1 MLSAKSPLRRP
12 YQQTV
17 MSQFAKGPE
26 RLWALLWERQ
36 AGKSTTFADFALYEM
51 LRQPDRTVIY
61 GSASLLLAQEI
72 TLKTAIRANQSVSQL
87 IESDAHTL
95 KQFADSAQSTI
106 DQQAQKPALKEA
118 VRLHLI
124 KLYEE
129 HREKYPDA
137 ADRNPQCFPE
147 CIEPLNQS
155 AGCRFKKSDGDSPSP
170 GGEGRG
176 EGKLINN
183 RVCEAL
189 INRRER
195 VGFPAR
201 SDFSTFPPLPRS
213 KNRAAKVQFKTY
225 DASTGKEL
233 IGGRGAS
240 AKNISA
246 ASFAELFSQQ
256 RLEFRVYHSA
266 TSYSRTKVIAPN
278 IATARSW
285 SGTVLLDEVAFI
297 RNLRE
302 LMTALL
308 PVISTDKQFK
318 LIVSTTPPEF
328 NDTHYSFELLAPP
341 PEIKFQ
347 SNAEGNWYTSE
358 SGIRVH
364 RADAFDTALAGKK
377 IFDLKTGAE
386 ITPQEAFTRAPNKD
400 GHRIAHWLTWMLGGS
415 AACDLLRLRTAQ
427 ERGSGDAT
435 TGVLCQN
442 FQINS
447 DADMVTALNW
457 LSENLGG
464 VAASR
469 QSAANQSLNSQI
481 NSDTLNLTR
490 TSLRRSI
497 ETPLRI
503 GLGFDVA
510 TTTKGKSNPSVLS
523 IMEEHG
529 PEWIIRARFVW
540 KIKDPE
546 VANSRL
552 GAILDTLERCG
563 IRPRALAQDATNE
576 RYYAEQ
582 NRTLFRRRVPV
593 ILVVAS
599 QAVDKPGL
607 DKPTNWKEYLGNQL
621 VAKLDDNNL
630 TLPPDEYTR
639 TDYRLEMKDRG
650 KFVCEPNDQGMHGDC
665 FDADKLAG
673 HALSATS
680 SRRTIFPPLE
690 IMRQWAAE
698 ESRPGGLG

>member
-1 MLSAKSPLRRP
+1 MERRQ

-17 MSQFAKGPE
+17 LDEFITSENRF
-26 RLWALLWERQ
+26 WAMLWERQ
-36 AGKSTTFADFALYEM
+36 AGKSSTFAEFALYEM
-51 LRQPDRTVIY
+51 LEHRDRTVIY

-72 TLKTAIRANQSVSQL
+72 TLKTAVRANQTITHLV
-87 IESDAHTL
+87 ESDAAVL
-95 KQFADSAQSTI
+95 KQFADTAQSLI
-106 DQQAQKPALKEA
+106 EA
-118 VRLHLI
+118 EGPRPPGTLS
-124 KLYEE
+124 E
-129 HREKYPDA
+129 
-137 ADRNPQCFPE
+137 NPGDGPPHPPSQCYG
-147 CIEPLNQS
+147 
-155 AGCRFKKSDGDSPSP
+155 ATRKKSYLGMNGRWDLSWPDSDDVS
-170 GGEGRG
+170 GEPDLQQVD
-176 EGKLINN
+176 ESA
-183 RVCEAL
+183 E
-189 INRRER
+189 
-195 VGFPAR
+195 PQ
-201 SDFSTFPPLPRS
+201 
-213 KNRAAKVQFKTY
+213 VQFKTF
-225 DASTGKEL
+225 DASTDKEI
-233 IGGRGAS
+233 IGGSGAS
-240 AKNISA
+240 AKNISE

-256 RLEFRVYHSA
+256 RLEFRVYHDR

-318 LIVSTTPPEF
+318 LILATTPPEF
-328 NDTHYSFELLAPP
+328 DDTHYSFELLAPP
-341 PEIKFQ
+341 AGLVFQ
-347 SNAEGNWYTSE
+347 ANPQGNWYTSE

-386 ITPQEAFTRAPNKD
+386 ISPDEAFTRAPNKD

-427 ERGSGDAT
+427 ERGRQAAGGA
-435 TGVLCQN
+435 LCQN

-457 LSENLGG
+457 LAEFYK
-464 VAASR
+464 
-469 QSAANQSLNSQI
+469 SAATQRGPTMKTGI
-481 NSDTLNLTR
+481 
-490 TSLRRSI
+490 
-497 ETPLRI
+497 
-503 GLGFDVA
+503 GFDVA
-510 TTTKGKSNPSVLS
+510 TTTKGKSNPSVVS
-523 IMEEHG
+523 VMEEHG
-529 PEWIIRARFVW
+529 PEWVVRARFIW
-540 KIKDPE
+540 KTRDPE
-546 VANSRL
+546 IANQRL
-552 GAILDTLERCG
+552 SSILDVLERCG

-582 NRTLFRRRVPV
+582 NRKFFRRRLPV

-599 QAVDKPGL
+599 QSVDKPGL

-639 TDYRLEMKDRG
+639 TDYRLVMKDRG

-673 HALSATS
+673 HALSAVS
-680 SRRTIFPPLE
+680 NRRTIVAPVEYGSIPNPL
-690 IMRQWAAE
+690 RY
-698 ESRPGGLG
+698 SLPG